1 LRNERPDRVLGFD
14 DDVGDHVGPAS
25 IDALNRRQRQVL
37 PQVGAGYLR
46 WHNRRLTRQ
55 ADVESAE
62 PKGWRHKLQCPKDVP
77 RERPLKPLI
86 GRCATGRSWPP
97 QPVWMMRRDDELFAV
112 VPSHLVATISGC
124 DESCRT
130 GRQFS
135 RSRST
140 ARLMAA

>member
-1 LRNERPDRVLGFD
+1 VRILPLPVLTSSRTFAIAITF
-14 DDVGDHVGPAS
+14 VPPS
-25 IDALNRRQRQVL
+25 PRRRDQRHIV
-37 PQVGAGYLR
+37 R
-46 WHNRRLTRQ
+46 IT
-55 ADVESAE
+55 
-62 PKGWRHKLQCPKDVP
+62 PKDVP
-77 RERPLKPLI
+77 REPLLKPLI
-86 GRCATGRSWPP
+86 GRCATARGWPP
-97 QPVWMMRRDDELFAV
+97 RPVWMMRRDDELFAV